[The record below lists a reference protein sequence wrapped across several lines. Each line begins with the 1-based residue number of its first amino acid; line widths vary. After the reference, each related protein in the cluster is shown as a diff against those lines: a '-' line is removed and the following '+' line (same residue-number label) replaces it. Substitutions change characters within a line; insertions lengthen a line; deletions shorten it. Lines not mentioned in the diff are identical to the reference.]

1 MITVKD
7 LIKKLQQA
15 DPDAPV
21 ILMLNGTVREVTG
34 TKERLCRQQFRMVSF
49 PVFAVEIL
57 ADKPDSEVTTTA
69 TSKGGESTM
78 DRSNSKLR
86 RDNHEY

>member
-1 MITVKD
+1 MTVRD
-7 LIKKLQQA
+7 LIRQLQQA

-21 ILMLNGTVREVTG
+21 ILMSNDTLREVTG
-34 TKERLCRQQFRMVSF
+34 ITERLCRQQFRMVSF

-86 RDNHEY
+86 RNNHEY

>member
-34 TKERLCRQQFRMVSF
+34 TKERLCRLQLSMVSF
-49 PVFAVEIL
+49 PVFAIEIL
-57 ADKPDSEVTTTA
+57 IDKPEDCRH
-69 TSKGGESTM
+69 
-78 DRSNSKLR
+78 D
-86 RDNHEY
+86 

>member
-1 MITVKD
+1 MTVKD

-21 ILMLNGTVREVTG
+21 ILMLNGAVREVTG
-34 TKERLCRQQFRMVSF
+34 AKERLCRLQLSMASF

-57 ADKPDSEVTTTA
+57 ANEPEEDS
-69 TSKGGESTM
+69 
-78 DRSNSKLR
+78 
-86 RDNHEY
+86 

>member
-1 MITVKD
+1 MLASSKEKKTMTVKD

-34 TKERLCRQQFRMVSF
+34 TKERLCRQQFSMVSF

-57 ADKPDSEVTTTA
+57 ANEPEDCRHD
-69 TSKGGESTM
+69 
-78 DRSNSKLR
+78 
-86 RDNHEY
+86 

>member
-1 MITVKD
+1 MTVKD
-7 LIKKLQQA
+7 LIKKLQRA

-34 TKERLCRQQFRMVSF
+34 ITDRLCRQQFSMVSF

-57 ADKPDSEVTTTA
+57 IDKPEDCRH
-69 TSKGGESTM
+69 
-78 DRSNSKLR
+78 D
-86 RDNHEY
+86 

>member
-1 MITVKD
+1 MTVRD

-21 ILMLNGTVREVTG
+21 ILMLNDTVREVTW
-34 TKERLCRQQFRMVSF
+34 TKERLCRQQFSMVSF

-57 ADKPDSEVTTTA
+57 ANEPEEDSRH
-69 TSKGGESTM
+69 G
-78 DRSNSKLR
+78 
-86 RDNHEY
+86 